1 MAYIADMARLMRPK
15 SWVKNFLVA
24 LPVFFSLNLFS
35 DDAFVRT
42 VWAFLGFCLLSSGVY
57 AMNDVIDARYDGSR
71 RDKKNRPVAAGRIKP
86 VHAVLFSCLLFIP
99 GVTCLGCFASPRS
112 GMLGMGYIAVNMLY
126 TLCLKNFPVIDISC
140 IAAGFAL
147 RVYAGAAACGVMVS
161 EWLFLTVVAASCFMG
176 FGKRYGEMALGD
188 PEHWRKSVQGYDP
201 GFLRGAI
208 FLSAGLAVGF
218 YSLWSILNSRNHLVF
233 SVPVLLFLLYRYLL
247 DVFKQVGDG
256 DPVRIF
262 YEDWVLTLG
271 LGVYGAMMFML
282 LYFL

>member
-1 MAYIADMARLMRPK
+1 MTYIADMARLMRPK
-15 SWVKNFLVA
+15 SWIKNFLVA

-42 VWAFLGFCLLSSGVY
+42 VWAFLGFCLISSGVY
-57 AMNDVIDARYDGSR
+57 AMNDVIDARYDESR
-71 RDKKNRPVAAGRIKP
+71 YDKKNRPVAAGRIKP
-86 VHAVLFSCLLFIP
+86 MHAVLFSCLLFIP
-99 GVTCLGCFASPRS
+99 GVSCLGCFASSRS

-126 TLCLKNFPVIDISC
+126 TLCLKNFPVADVGC
-140 IAAGFAL
+140 IAAGFVL

-188 PEHWRKSVQGYDP
+188 PERWRKSVQGYDP

-247 DVFKQVGDG
+247 DIFKQVGDG

-262 YEDWVLTLG
+262 YGDRVLTVG

>member
-1 MAYIADMARLMRPK
+1 MTYIADMARLMRPK
-15 SWVKNFLVA
+15 SWIKNFLVA

-42 VWAFLGFCLLSSGVY
+42 VWAFLGFCLISSGVY
-57 AMNDVIDARYDGSR
+57 AMNDVIDARYDESR
-71 RDKKNRPVAAGRIKP
+71 YDKKNRPVAAGRIKP
-86 VHAVLFSCLLFIP
+86 MHAVLFSCLLFIP
-99 GVTCLGCFASPRS
+99 GVFCLGCFASSRS

-126 TLCLKNFPVIDISC
+126 TLCLKNFPVADVGC
-140 IAAGFAL
+140 IAAGFVL

-188 PEHWRKSVQGYDP
+188 PERWRKSVQGYDP

-247 DVFKQVGDG
+247 DIFKQVGDG

-262 YEDWVLTLG
+262 YGDRVLTVG